1 MFIKDLKNLILRFK
15 SLILRFK
22 DEIEINCRFNLR
34 TKKSCHMAFNERK
47 KFQQYLMIFN
57 YFRFHLVVT
66 QANDQQSILNT
77 VQQEMAQ
84 RRKQKAANGNA
95 VVVMKNGTNAN
106 NGIGNSPVAFITR
119 QDSRLSVKS
128 LIESIENTSKQQT
141 GSNTSLNTLTDQPQ
155 PQQMSEKIIPT
166 EEKQQKA
173 LSNNNNN
180 SNIISTT
187 NSVVNGTPKSG
198 GKSYAKI

>member
-1 MFIKDLKNLILRFK
+1 M
-15 SLILRFK
+15 
-22 DEIEINCRFNLR
+22 
-34 TKKSCHMAFNERK
+34 
-47 KFQQYLMIFN
+47 
-57 YFRFHLVVT
+57 VT

-106 NGIGNSPVAFITR
+106 NGIGNSPVALMTR

-128 LIESIENTSKQQT
+128 LIESIEQTSKQQT
-141 GSNTSLNTLTDQPQ
+141 GSNTSLNTLTDQPP
-155 PQQMSEKIIPT
+155 PQQMGEKIQV

-180 SNIISTT
+180 NNIISTT

-198 GKSYAKI
+198 GESYV

>member
-1 MFIKDLKNLILRFK
+1 M
-15 SLILRFK
+15 
-22 DEIEINCRFNLR
+22 
-34 TKKSCHMAFNERK
+34 
-47 KFQQYLMIFN
+47 
-57 YFRFHLVVT
+57 VT

-95 VVVMKNGTNAN
+95 VVVMKNGTNAT
-106 NGIGNSPVAFITR
+106 NGIANSPVTLMTR

-128 LIESIENTSKQQT
+128 LIESIENTAKQQS
-141 GSNTSLNTLTDQPQ
+141 GSNTSLNTLTDSPP
-155 PQQMSEKIIPT
+155 PQQMGEKIQT
-166 EEKQQKA
+166 DEKPQQKA

-180 SNIISTT
+180 NNIICTT

-198 GKSYAKI
+198 GEFNY

>member
-1 MFIKDLKNLILRFK
+1 M
-15 SLILRFK
+15 
-22 DEIEINCRFNLR
+22 
-34 TKKSCHMAFNERK
+34 
-47 KFQQYLMIFN
+47 
-57 YFRFHLVVT
+57 VT

-106 NGIGNSPVAFITR
+106 NGIGNSPVAFMTR

-128 LIESIENTSKQQT
+128 LIESIENTAKQQS
-141 GSNTSLNTLTDQPQ
+141 GSNTSLNTLTLDQPQ
-155 PQQMSEKIIPT
+155 PQQMGEKIHT

-180 SNIISTT
+180 NNIISTT

-198 GKSYAKI
+198 GKSYA

>member
-1 MFIKDLKNLILRFK
+1 
-15 SLILRFK
+15 
-22 DEIEINCRFNLR
+22 
-34 TKKSCHMAFNERK
+34 
-47 KFQQYLMIFN
+47 
-57 YFRFHLVVT
+57 VVT

-95 VVVMKNGTNAN
+95 VVVMKNGTNNVN
-106 NGIGNSPVAFITR
+106 NGIGNSPVALMTR

-128 LIESIENTSKQQT
+128 LIESIENTAKQQS

-155 PQQMSEKIIPT
+155 PEQGEKIKT

-180 SNIISTT
+180 NNIISTT

-198 GKSYAKI
+198 GKSYA